1 LHDEIRT
8 EHVAAHVIVV
18 APSGELD
25 VASAVELVDALD
37 AAFATVPT
45 VVLDLSEVTFID
57 SSIVGAVASTSRA
70 VAGLPDARF
79 VVVSPPGSRPR
90 RVFEMVDAE
99 QVATLYDDRSAA
111 LTSTG

>member
-1 LHDEIRT
+1 M
-8 EHVAAHVIVV
+8 V